1 MINSPELRYSSSAS
15 IVEAKSLVRRCAE
28 PRPSGE
34 LVKTT
39 LHRTSVLLGFSFTR
53 TRDIW
58 YGSARRIDAKEM
70 DRLRLE
76 AKNAELAHAVAAV
89 EYLKKGLQDPRFF
102 AVYGMVDSLNAALS
116 AINKDPSTESEM
128 APVV

>member
-1 MINSPELRYSSSAS
+1 
-15 IVEAKSLVRRCAE
+15 
-28 PRPSGE
+28 
-34 LVKTT
+34 
-39 LHRTSVLLGFSFTR
+39 
-53 TRDIW
+53 
-58 YGSARRIDAKEM
+58 M